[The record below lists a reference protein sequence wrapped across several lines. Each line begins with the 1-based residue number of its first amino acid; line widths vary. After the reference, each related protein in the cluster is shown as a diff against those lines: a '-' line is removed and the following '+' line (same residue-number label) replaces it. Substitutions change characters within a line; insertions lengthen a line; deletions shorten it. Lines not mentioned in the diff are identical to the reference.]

1 MVCILW
7 VVTNHRLSLSWL
19 LILLDHHALTI
30 GLDCWYFT
38 TVIDPN
44 IIFNRSG
51 FCWNL
56 ICYLGLSA
64 TSLIE
69 RLFAVFSLA
78 WLVIGCIVVIACCLY
93 ARLAV
98 FVIRICSL
106 FWFIE
111 DLDIVAIGSQCCL
124 FRLLTY
130 WQISVR
136 VGNLLLWLILR

>member
-1 MVCILW
+1 MVYILW

-56 ICYLGLSA
+56 VCYLGLSA
-64 TSLIE
+64 TSLTE

-78 WLVIGCIVVIACCLY
+78 RLVIGCIVVITCRLY

-106 FWFIE
+106 FWFVE

-130 WQISVR
+130 WQIRVR
-136 VGNLLLWLILR
+136 VLNLLLWLILR